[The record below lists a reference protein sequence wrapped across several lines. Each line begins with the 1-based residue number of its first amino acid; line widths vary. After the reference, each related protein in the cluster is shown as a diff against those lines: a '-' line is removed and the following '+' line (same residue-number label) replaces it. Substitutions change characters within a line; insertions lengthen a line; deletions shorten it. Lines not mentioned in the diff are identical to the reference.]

1 MYWDFWEPDVNTAE
15 ESRNRSA
22 IALTIAPNTTIL
34 DLTAFGFPFEVLLNA
49 IGLDWIGLDYITSVN
64 LRLR

>member
-49 IGLDWIGLDYITSVN
+49 IGLDYITSVN